1 MYVKVQYAPSTGEIS
16 SVELILGS
24 VTTPSQSGILYAPM
38 SSIPAQNLGDFVSN
52 PQHYQ
57 ISNNQIT
64 LRSGMTQTGERTLTS
79 VNMDAPMALLRVNTV
94 GSFATL

>member
-1 MYVKVQYAPSTGEIS
+1 MYVKVKYAPSTGDID
-16 SVELILGS
+16 SVELILGT
-24 VTTPSQSGILYAPM
+24 VTTPSQSGLLYASA

-57 ISNNQIT
+57 IANNAIK
-64 LRSGMTQTGERTLTS
+64 LRTGATQTGERTLTS
-79 VNMDAPMALLRVNTV
+79 VDNSAPMALLRVNTV